1 MKTLTFTLVTVLL
14 SGCSVMPEP
23 LLTVQQL
30 PNSRIKISSEAP
42 LNSSTGSTSVMV
54 AEAAR
59 RCTGGYTVLSSK
71 RVANS
76 VEMLVDCNTAS
87 APKLITGYDDP
98 TTNQK
103 AAPRGN
109 DTVRRAQKALNEL
122 GYDSG
127 RADGFL
133 GENTK
138 KALELFQ
145 TESELEATG
154 RLDTNTQKMLGI
166 L

>member
-1 MKTLTFTLVTVLL
+1 MKTLTFTLVTIFL

-23 LLTVQQL
+23 LMTVQEL

-42 LNSSTGSTSVMV
+42 LNSSTGSTAVME

-59 RCTGGYTVLSSK
+59 RCTGGYTVLSSEL
-71 RVANS
+71 VSNS
-76 VEMLVDCNTAS
+76 VEMLVDCNTQP
-87 APKLITGYDDP
+87 APKLVTGFGP
-98 TTNQK
+98 NNKLQNP
-103 AAPRGN
+103 APKGN
-109 DTVRRAQKALNEL
+109 DTVRRAQKALNDL

-138 KALELFQ
+138 TALELFQ
-145 TESELEATG
+145 TESELEVTG
-154 RLDTNTQKMLGI
+154 RLDSKTQEMLGI